1 MNLQIKIES
10 YESKMFTLAS
20 KPTSVN
26 TKTTNIQNL
35 VIADWKKDS
44 ISEKVQSDFTL
55 GHLEDGIIKGVARF
69 TDQYIIRG
77 VDGKKSLICSDPS
90 RMIFKYKDENGVVQ
104 KDVRATKLKNAI
116 KEPIIKKSQEM
127 FTKETSRLFDV
138 ISSDSNT
145 WVTNAKI
152 DNLRDNFLQVKRID
166 DNSDIYAK
174 ELVLL
179 VN

>member
-1 MNLQIKIES
+1 
-10 YESKMFTLAS
+10 
-20 KPTSVN
+20 
-26 TKTTNIQNL
+26 
-35 VIADWKKDS
+35 
-44 ISEKVQSDFTL
+44 
-55 GHLEDGIIKGVARF
+55 
-69 TDQYIIRG
+69 
-77 VDGKKSLICSDPS
+77 
-90 RMIFKYKDENGVVQ
+90 MIFKYKDSEGVIQ

-138 ISSDSNT
+138 ISSNTDDSNS
-145 WVTNAKI
+145 WVTNAKM
-152 DNLRDNFLQVKRID
+152 DNLRDNFMQVKRID